1 MRRLIGFLGLLTLL
15 AGWNTCLAQ
24 PLPAS
29 VRQALQKAQIP
40 ASALYV
46 YVAPARI
53 ESGALLAHQ
62 AQVPANPASTAKLVT
77 SFAALDLLGPAHT
90 WTTRLAT
97 DGQLLP
103 NGVLQGNLYLQGQG
117 DPKLVTERLWLLL
130 QQVQAAGIR
139 HVQGD
144 VVLDRSAYAD
154 TGSDPAAFD
163 GEPLKPYNAAA
174 DALLIN
180 FQSQLFRFVPDEAQ
194 GVVNVSLQPPLAGI
208 ELPAQLPIQA
218 GPAQALCGDWRA
230 QLRADFSLPLRPVFR
245 GSYPSGCG
253 ERWWPIAHGEP
264 AQFALRAVAGMWRSL
279 GGGLQGQ
286 VRWGLMPSQATP
298 RGVFESP
305 PLAEVLRDVNKY
317 SNNVMAQH
325 VYLAL
330 AQQRAPQQPAHPDTA
345 REALLAWWQQRLGPD
360 TPAPHM
366 DNGSGL
372 SREGR
377 ISAQSLGRLLQ
388 VAYASPVMP
397 ELMASLPIYGQDGTL
412 RRRAPTVSA
421 HLKTGSLRD
430 VQAIAGYVHTRTG
443 ERRVL
448 VAIVNHTHASS
459 ARPVLEALLE
469 WSAAQP

>member
-1 MRRLIGFLGLLTLL
+1 MRCLNRLIGIFLGLSGLCS
-15 AGWNTCLAQ
+15 AQAQ
-24 PLPAS
+24 PLPAN
-29 VRQALQKAQIP
+29 VRQALQKAQLP

-46 YVAPARI
+46 FVAPART
-53 ESGALLAHQ
+53 GQAPVLVHQ

-97 DGQLLP
+97 DGVLQP
-103 NGVLQGNLYLQGQG
+103 TGVLQGNLYIQGQG

-130 QQVQAAGIR
+130 QQVQASGIR
-139 HVQGD
+139 QVQGD
-144 VVLDRSAYAD
+144 LVLDRSAYAD

-180 FQSQLFRFVPDEAQ
+180 FQSQLFRFVPDEAL
-194 GVVNVSLQPPLAGI
+194 GVVHLSLQPPLAGV
-208 ELPAQLPIQA
+208 ELPTQLPIKPTPSNA
-218 GPAQALCGDWRA
+218 SCGDWRA
-230 QLRADFSLPLRPVFR
+230 QLQADFSLPLRPVFR

-286 VRWGLMPSQATP
+286 VRWGLLPPQATP
-298 RGVFESP
+298 RGLFESP
-305 PLAEVLRDVNKY
+305 PLAEVLRDVNKF

-330 AQQRAPQQPAHPDTA
+330 AQQRLPLQPAHPDTA
-345 REALLAWWQQRLGPD
+345 REALLAWWQQRIGPE
-360 TPAPHM
+360 APPPKM

-372 SREGR
+372 SRDGR
-377 ISAQSLGRLLQ
+377 ISAHGLGTLLQ
-388 VAYASPVMP
+388 VAYDSPVMP
-397 ELMASLPIYGQDGTL
+397 ELMASLPVYGLDGTL

-430 VQAIAGYVHTRTG
+430 VQAIAGYVHTRAG
-443 ERRVL
+443 ERKVL
-448 VAIVNHTHASS
+448 VAMVNHPNAAG
-459 ARPVLEALLE
+459 ARPVLDALLE
-469 WSAAQP
+469 WTAAQP